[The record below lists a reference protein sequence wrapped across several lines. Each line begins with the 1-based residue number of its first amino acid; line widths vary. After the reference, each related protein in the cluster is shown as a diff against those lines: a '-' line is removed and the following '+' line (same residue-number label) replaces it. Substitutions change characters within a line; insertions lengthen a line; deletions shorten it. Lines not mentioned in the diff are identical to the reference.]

1 MHKDDV
7 TTSIATL
14 TIKTPAAHSAIRL
27 GLGGRE
33 RHLQGGAASHRSFHS
48 TYSQVEEHAALAS
61 VAADAERDRLRPR
74 VAPIDLKLE
83 HHQALRLAV
92 VAHA

>member
-1 MHKDDV
+1 MP
-7 TTSIATL
+7 IMRAY
-14 TIKTPAAHSAIRL
+14 AAAL
-27 GLGGRE
+27 
-33 RHLQGGAASHRSFHS
+33 
-48 TYSQVEEHAALAS
+48 AALAS